1 MSCQIQKNHMIVLT
15 ETVDNKVQFSISN
28 SIGRVCIGV
37 VPYCI
42 VALVEERK
50 KPKQASVIKG
60 CLKIHGKSGV

>member
-15 ETVDNKVQFSISN
+15 ETVANKVQFSISN

-42 VALVEERK
+42 VALVEDRK
-50 KPKQASVIKG
+50 MPK
-60 CLKIHGKSGV
+60 